1 MTQLLDE
8 ISEAIIFEPLSL
20 VDSIFKH
27 RFYTFEEPLEDTP
40 HILQIL
46 YLFPHGN
53 TVATAPAAVQ
63 KNEDLVE
70 EPDEEWNTPYP
81 TRDIKTYEF
90 PDEFT
95 TLMLPRLGSVAT
107 WPPCTP
113 PKHAG
118 ASSLRYEAGTRAAP
132 PPPTPSTPQRACRAI
147 FPPLPLHRYRY
158 LATTR
163 AGISFLRYELYATRV

>member
-1 MTQLLDE
+1 MTRLLDE

-20 VDSIFKH
+20 VDSIFEH
-27 RFYTFEEPLEDTP
+27 RFYTFEELLGDAR

-53 TVATAPAAVQ
+53 TVAASPAAVQ

-90 PDEFT
+90 PDQF
-95 TLMLPRLGSVAT
+95 
-107 WPPCTP
+107 WNTP
-113 PKHAG
+113 
-118 ASSLRYEAGTRAAP
+118 Y
-132 PPPTPSTPQRACRAI
+132 PTSKKDEKI
-147 FPPLPLHRYRY
+147 PLIWLNPTSIR
-158 LATTR
+158 
-163 AGISFLRYELYATRV
+163 